1 MLHRCRLFKDQFNI
15 NIQNVVAS
23 ADLHQSIDLESIAK
37 TFPAVKYKP
46 DQFPGL
52 VYHVKKP
59 NAAILIFSTGK
70 LIIAGAK
77 SEKRATRAVSKLVEE
92 LKTGGLVIFGKPDV
106 TIRNVVAS
114 ADLGHRVDLEDT
126 ANILTGTIYEPDQFP
141 GLIYRMKE
149 PKAVMLI
156 FTSGKLVCA
165 GAGSE
170 VDAERAVIKL
180 HETLASEGLVHTI
193 VQTNAIPVSV

>member
-1 MLHRCRLFKDQFNI
+1 MTSLAHTTTLDRNRLLKDQFNI

-23 ADLHQSIDLESIAK
+23 ADLHQNIELESIAR
-37 TFPAVKYKP
+37 TFPTVQYKP

-52 VYHVKKP
+52 VYRLKKP
-59 NAAILIFSTGK
+59 KVAVLIFSTGK

-77 SEKRATRAVSKLVEE
+77 SEKKATRAVSKLVEE
-92 LKTGGLVIFGKPDV
+92 LRTGGLVILGKPDV

-114 ADLGHRVDLEDT
+114 ADLGDRIDLEDA

-149 PKAVMLI
+149 PKVVILI

-170 VDAERAVIKL
+170 VDAERAVSKL
-180 HETLASEGLVHTI
+180 HETLASRGLLHT
-193 VQTNAIPVSV
+193 T

>member
-1 MLHRCRLFKDQFNI
+1 MLHRCRLFKDEFNI

-77 SEKRATRAVSKLVEE
+77 SEKRATRAVSKLIEE
-92 LKTGGLVIFGKPDV
+92 LRTGGSSF
-106 TIRNVVAS
+106 
-114 ADLGHRVDLEDT
+114 LG
-126 ANILTGTIYEPDQFP
+126 NLT
-141 GLIYRMKE
+141 
-149 PKAVMLI
+149 
-156 FTSGKLVCA
+156 
-165 GAGSE
+165 
-170 VDAERAVIKL
+170 
-180 HETLASEGLVHTI
+180 
-193 VQTNAIPVSV
+193 